1 MFRKAK
7 DVDIPQEIWSKLLCR
22 ILRILESKWDFN
34 RYGKYAL
41 QSRYYDESDEELKE
55 DADGSDEDNVNKIMV
70 GVVDLVLY

>member
-1 MFRKAK
+1 
-7 DVDIPQEIWSKLLCR
+7 
-22 ILRILESKWDFN
+22 LRILESKWDFN